1 MSTLILGGIVGLLLG
16 LIWCYWKQIRAVYD
30 NKNLISTGSDL
41 ADAATN
47 FYGELQ
53 KKF

>member
-1 MSTLILGGIVGLLLG
+1 VSTLILGGIVGLLLG

-30 NKNLISTGSDL
+30 NKDLISSSSDL
-41 ADAATN
+41 LTAGEN
-47 FYGELQ
+47 FYGQLQ